1 MAINSTKTTL
11 LTKERGTFGNLFK
24 TLDLVTSVV

>member
-1 MAINSTKTTL
+1 MAINSIKTTF
-11 LTKERGTFGNLFK
+11 LTPERRSFGNLFK

>member
-11 LTKERGTFGNLFK
+11 LTQEQRSFGNLFK
-24 TLDLVTSVV
+24 TLDLVT